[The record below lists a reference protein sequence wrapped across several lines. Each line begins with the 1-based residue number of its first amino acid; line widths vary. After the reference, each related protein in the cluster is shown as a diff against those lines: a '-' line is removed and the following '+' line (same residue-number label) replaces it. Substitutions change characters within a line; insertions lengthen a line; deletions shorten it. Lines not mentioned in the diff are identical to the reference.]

1 MTAAHQT
8 ETAARRLK
16 AVLPILFLLSVS
28 AAGQTAALSDEQKEE
43 FLQNAKI
50 VKSRSV
56 GKGVTS
62 TTRVTLSD
70 GTLTHDA
77 SVQTIKEAKAL
88 FQPDNGPAEPNF
100 KDTWESNV
108 AAWKLAKVLGLQ
120 WMTPPSVARR
130 YNGKEASFTWWI
142 DDVMMDEGERVAK
155 KLQAPDQ
162 TRWNQL
168 WHVIHVFDQLIYNTD
183 RNAGNVVIDKNWHV
197 WMIDHSRAFRISR
210 DLRNPKILAQVDR
223 TLLEKIKALDEPG
236 LLKELQPY
244 VSRDEVRGLLG
255 RRDSIV
261 KFFDAR
267 GPSGLFDL
275 AMPQ

>member
-1 MTAAHQT
+1 MFAHHRQKTRRKFSLTLLLLLFASFYALGQNAAVT
-8 ETAARRLK
+8 
-16 AVLPILFLLSVS
+16 
-28 AAGQTAALSDEQKEE
+28 DEQKEE

-77 SVQTIKEAKAL
+77 SVQTIKEAKTL

-142 DDVMMDEGERVAK
+142 DDAMMDEGERVAK

-168 WHVIHVFDQLIYNTD
+168 WHIIHVFDQLIYNTD

-210 DLRNPKILAQVDR
+210 ELRNPKILAQVDR

-244 VSRDEVRGLLG
+244 VSRDEIRGLLS
-255 RRDSIV
+255 RRDLII

-275 AMPQ
+275 PMPQ